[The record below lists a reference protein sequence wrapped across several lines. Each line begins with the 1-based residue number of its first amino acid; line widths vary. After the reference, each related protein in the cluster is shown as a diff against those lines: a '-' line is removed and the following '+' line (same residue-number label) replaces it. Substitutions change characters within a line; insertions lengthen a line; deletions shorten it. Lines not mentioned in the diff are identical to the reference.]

1 MNTDSLGL
9 IVAIIILYTH
19 EMGVCLLIETGTSCQ
34 DVLIGLVH
42 GFYHLQSKK
51 RAIFLT
57 LPRMGTFWCAWH
69 STAPSP
75 SQRRKR
81 ILFIKVA
88 KKLLNNEGRQRKNQS
103 PFVKVQHTQRFSLCF
118 IGDMCY
124 NPSTWHIGHSF
135 CLFHSCTEL
144 KWLKSV
150 YLITV
155 VSSLQWTLWEYIYP
169 EILSQKNILYLSVPV
184 FFFHIQRSAFLYKY
198 MNSIIS

>member
-51 RAIFLT
+51 RAIFLI
-57 LPRMGTFWCAWH
+57 LPRMGTFWCAWQ

-75 SQRRKR
+75 SQRQKR
-81 ILFIKVA
+81 ILFIKVT
-88 KKLLNNEGRQRKNQS
+88 KKLLKNEDKVKNQS
-103 PFVKVQHTQRFSLCF
+103 PLVKVQHTQKFSLYF

-124 NPSTWHIGHSF
+124 NPSTRHILHSF
-135 CLFHSCTEL
+135 CLFYPCTEL
-144 KWLKSV
+144 KWLKLV

-155 VSSLQWTLWEYIYP
+155 VSSIQWTLWEYIYT